1 MNLLVIGSD
10 SFIAQHFITNYKE
23 KFRITSISRI
33 RTNINSDILASDL
46 FHIPIEHFNGNHAVI
61 NFAAIVH
68 RPNIKDPKIYEE
80 VNYRLTVLNAQRAK
94 EADVKFFV
102 QISTISVYGNS
113 TNISIKDTYNPQ
125 NLYALSKLK
134 ADEAL
139 LKMQDD
145 SFKVAIVR
153 PPMVYGGGKAP
164 GNMLRLINLVN
175 KGIPLPF
182 KGIDN
187 RRDFINVSNL
197 IQYLAIIIE
206 KKLNGIFL
214 VHDHESVSTTYLLN
228 TIAKYSYKKV
238 NLIFP
243 PPLLL
248 SLMKRIALN
257 EYLKL
262 FGSLSIKTNFPY
274 EELII
279 RQSVDKGIQ
288 EMVNCY
294 IESRNTNN
302 KQIFP
307 FK

>member
-10 SFIAQHFITNYKE
+10 SFIAQHFIANYKD
-23 KFRITSISRI
+23 KFKITSISRI
-33 RTNINSDILASDL
+33 RSDINSDLLVPDL
-46 FHIPIEHFNGNHAVI
+46 YKIPVEHFNGKHAVI

-68 RPNIKDPKIYEE
+68 RPDIKDPGIYED
-80 VNYRLTVLNAQRAK
+80 VNYRLAVFNAQRAK
-94 EADVKFFV
+94 EAGVNLFV
-102 QISTISVYGNS
+102 QISTIAVYGNS
-113 TNISIKDTYNPQ
+113 TNISIQDNYNPR
-125 NLYALSKLK
+125 NHYASSKLR

-182 KGIDN
+182 KGLEN

-214 VHDHESVSTTYLLN
+214 IHDHESVSTTYLLN
-228 TIAKYSYKKV
+228 TIARYSYKKIK
-238 NLIFP
+238 LIVP

-248 SLMKRIALN
+248 SLMKRFALN

-262 FGSLSIKTNFPY
+262 FASLSIKTNFPY
-274 EELII
+274 EELIN
-279 RQSVDKGIQ
+279 RQSVDIGIQ

-294 IESRNTNN
+294 IENRN
-302 KQIFP
+302 K
-307 FK
+307 

>member
-10 SFIAQHFITNYKE
+10 SFIAQHFIANYKD
-23 KFRITSISRI
+23 KFNITSISRI
-33 RTNINSDILASDL
+33 RSDINSDLLVPDL
-46 FHIPIEHFNGNHAVI
+46 YDIPKEHFNGKHAVI

-68 RPNIKDPKIYEE
+68 RPDIKDPGIYED
-80 VNYRLTVLNAQRAK
+80 VNYRLAVFNAQRAK
-94 EADVKFFV
+94 EADVNLFV
-102 QISTISVYGNS
+102 QISTIAVYGNS
-113 TNISIKDTYNPQ
+113 TNISIKDNYNPQ
-125 NLYALSKLK
+125 NHYASSKLR

-182 KGIDN
+182 KGLEN

-214 VHDHESVSTTYLLN
+214 IHDHESVSTTYLLN
-228 TIAKYSYKKV
+228 TIAKYSYKKIK
-238 NLIFP
+238 LIVP

-248 SLMKRIALN
+248 SLMKRFALN
-257 EYLKL
+257 VYLKL
-262 FGSLSIKTNFPY
+262 FASLSIKANFPY
-274 EELII
+274 EELIN
-279 RQSVDKGIQ
+279 RQSVDTGIQ
-288 EMVNCY
+288 EMVDCY
-294 IESRNTNN
+294 IENRN
-302 KQIFP
+302 K
-307 FK
+307 